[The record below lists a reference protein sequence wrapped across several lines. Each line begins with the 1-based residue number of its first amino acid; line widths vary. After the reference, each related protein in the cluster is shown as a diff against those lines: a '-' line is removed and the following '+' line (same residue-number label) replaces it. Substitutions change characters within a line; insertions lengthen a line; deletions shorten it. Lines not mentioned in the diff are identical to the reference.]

1 MAPVVVLVLI
11 VVVAG
16 GGAVRGHPGDGTA
29 AARFWE
35 AALPGSPMPESIA
48 DLVQKGIDHSPL
60 AEHRSAAMFLPN
72 ACLGYSYCAI
82 SAAPPPPPPP
92 PPPRPKAAPLPRPK
106 APPAVEGIFF
116 REAAMRVGSAMTVAL
131 PAAVPAA
138 FLPQD
143 VAGRIPFGNLTD
155 ALATF
160 SIAPGSQEADQ
171 LSNTVRECAA
181 PPLAGERK
189 ACATSLEGV
198 VLSATR
204 MLGTRRVAAA
214 ASALPSTGLP
224 RAVYVVQA
232 ASPLGGSRFVACHS
246 RPYPYA
252 VYQCHMTERSS
263 KAYVVSIRGGMRGH
277 PTMNMAALCHFDT
290 SNWNPAHPAFKILR
304 THPGGSPVCHFL
316 PYADL
321 LFGEKTA
328 NA

>member
-11 VVVAG
+11 AVVAG
-16 GGAVRGHPGDGTA
+16 GAAAAVRGHPGDGTP

-35 AALPGSPMPESIA
+35 AALPGSPMPEAIA
-48 DLVQKGIDHSPL
+48 DLVQKGTDHSPL

-72 ACLGYSYCAI
+72 ACLGYKYDIQCGK
-82 SAAPPPPPPP
+82 PPPASTE
-92 PPPRPKAAPLPRPK
+92 AA
-106 APPAVEGIFF
+106 PAVEGIFF
-116 REAAMRVGSAMTVAL
+116 REAAMRVGSTMTVAL

-138 FLPQD
+138 FLPRD
-143 VAGRIPFGNLTD
+143 VADRIPFGNLTD

-160 SIAPGSQEADQ
+160 NIAPGSQEADQ
-171 LSNTVRECAA
+171 LSDTVRECAA

-224 RAVYVVQA
+224 RAAYVVQA
-232 ASPLGGSRFVACHS
+232 TSPLGGSRFVACHS

-263 KAYVVSIRGGMRGH
+263 KAYVVSIRGGMPGDT
-277 PTMNMAALCHFDT
+277 TMGMAALCHFDT

-321 LFGEKTA
+321 LFGEKAA